1 MAKKK
6 VQLTPAQAMG
16 QAVKELRESRGM
28 SRSELADALKV
39 YHSAVWEMEVQGKRL
54 TCENQV
60 NIAGVLE
67 VSWRNL
73 ARRAEEILLD
83 L

>member
-1 MAKKK
+1 MSKKK

-28 SRSELADALKV
+28 ARSELAYALGV

-60 NIAGVLE
+60 KIADVLGFGWSRLVYLAE
-67 VSWRNL
+67 ANL
-73 ARRAEEILLD
+73 QH
-83 L
+83 

>member
-6 VQLTPAQAMG
+6 ETLTPALAMG
-16 QAVKELRESRGM
+16 RAIQQTRESRGM
-28 SRSELADALKV
+28 SRTELADALGV

-60 NIAGVLE
+60 KVAGVFDVGWAELVNAAE
-67 VSWRNL
+67 ANL
-73 ARRAEEILLD
+73 
-83 L
+83 